1 MGIWKEIRFALI
13 MGVVVPAVMLLGVR
27 SLGNIRENQER
38 ILETVAQSTE
48 PVGAEKSLI
57 PILNGEGEI
66 EELPVEDYLT
76 GVMLAEM
83 PASFELEALKAQAVV
98 ARTYTFRSWSKGSK
112 HPEAAV
118 CMDSGCCQGYLS
130 EEDYLER
137 GGSTGS
143 IEKMRQAVQETSDY
157 VLTYQGKLIE
167 ATYFSC
173 SGGVTEDAVAVW
185 GTEVPYLKSVDS
197 PGEEGATHYTDV
209 VTFTKDELEKAL
221 GITLTGNRDS
231 WFGDVTYTAGGG
243 VKTMRIGQ
251 TQWEGTL
258 LRKKLGLRSTIFTM
272 EIVKNKI
279 QITTRGYGHRVGM
292 SQYGADAM
300 AVSGSTFEEILSH
313 YYQGTELVRW
323 ESDGII

>member
-76 GVMLAEM
+76 GVLLAEM

-98 ARTYTFRSWSKGSK
+98 ARTYTFRSWNKGSK

-221 GITLTGNRDS
+221 RITLTGNRDS

-272 EIVKNKI
+272 EIVKNEI

-323 ESDGII
+323 ESDGFI